1 MSVRESSPHLPVRGD
16 EPTLAS
22 LSRANDSET
31 NTAGQPTEYTEAI
44 DALTTSINEYFE
56 RYRLG
61 GKSRTPFAPERN
73 EGTYDHSQVGLALGG
88 EPTAGEMDGRSNNE
102 QSASIVGSREET
114 YTCDEGDAMLHEE
127 RLDRWIEPQKC
138 INQKPN
144 ASVF

>member
-1 MSVRESSPHLPVRGD
+1 MTILKCSWILFCREL
-16 EPTLAS
+16 EYKLI
-22 LSRANDSET
+22 DSCIST
-31 NTAGQPTEYTEAI
+31 
-44 DALTTSINEYFE
+44 
-56 RYRLG
+56 
-61 GKSRTPFAPERN
+61 
-73 EGTYDHSQVGLALGG
+73 GLALGG